1 MGEVKE
7 SNARFRDILVSTA
20 YILAPFVVAAPI
32 LILISHVLT
41 TSELRLF
48 QLAMVGLILW
58 MVVNLLIATREM
70 HAYDLWPAIRHLLIT
85 VFLMC
90 VIVLALSM
98 IYMFWDQLTDFV
110 LSIIKEVGYHGKGA

>member
-1 MGEVKE
+1 MPASGT
-7 SNARFRDILVSTA
+7 SWSPPPISWRRLWW
-20 YILAPFVVAAPI
+20 PAPI

-70 HAYDLWPAIRHLLIT
+70 HAYDLCRLPASAVT

>member
-1 MGEVKE
+1 
-7 SNARFRDILVSTA
+7 
-20 YILAPFVVAAPI
+20 
-32 LILISHVLT
+32 
-41 TSELRLF
+41 
-48 QLAMVGLILW
+48 

>member
-1 MGEVKE
+1 MKV
-7 SNARFRDILVSTA
+7 F
-20 YILAPFVVAAPI
+20 PVVAAPI

>member
-1 MGEVKE
+1 MKCTRMTFG
-7 SNARFRDILVSTA
+7 
-20 YILAPFVVAAPI
+20 
-32 LILISHVLT
+32 
-41 TSELRLF
+41 
-48 QLAMVGLILW
+48 GL
-58 MVVNLLIATREM
+58 
-70 HAYDLWPAIRHLLIT
+70 PHLLIT

>member
-1 MGEVKE
+1 MLPI
-7 SNARFRDILVSTA
+7 DLSTPLGI
-20 YILAPFVVAAPI
+20 ILAIVGLYFAFKLVT
-32 LILISHVLT
+32 LVLK
-41 TSELRLF
+41 
-48 QLAMVGLILW
+48 LAMVGLILW